1 MHTVWTRDL
10 LLNINTLLQ
19 HESELKRKLFT
30 DKNSFIYFQRMK
42 KWIVESRAKKR
53 QQKMSLY
60 AILKI
65 SMSLDKFYESYGITI
80 GICKH

>member
-1 MHTVWTRDL
+1 MLYR
-10 LLNINTLLQ
+10 NILLQ
-19 HESELKRKLFT
+19 HEPEHKRKLFT
-30 DKNSFIYFQRMK
+30 DK
-42 KWIVESRAKKR
+42 KWFHIFSNNEKVNCGIKRQKKR

-60 AILKI
+60 AILNI